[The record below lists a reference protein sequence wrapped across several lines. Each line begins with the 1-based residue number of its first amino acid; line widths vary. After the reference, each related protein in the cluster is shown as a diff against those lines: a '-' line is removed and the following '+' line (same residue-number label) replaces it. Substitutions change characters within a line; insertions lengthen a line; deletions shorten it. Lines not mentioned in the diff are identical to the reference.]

1 MDLQNQ
7 RRTKRNAS
15 SPEDAELTFVHE
27 RGTTYF
33 AKVQV
38 TPSNKQRL
46 LRELRELSKHLGF
59 KHLPTRH
66 PRGAAPQGHTA
77 GACV

>member
-15 SPEDAELTFVHE
+15 SPEDAGLTLVLE
-27 RGTTYF
+27 RQTTYF
-33 AKVQV
+33 ARVQV
-38 TPSNKQRL
+38 TLSDKQRL
-46 LRELRELSKHLGF
+46 LRELRELAKHLGF
-59 KHLPTRH
+59 KHLPIRH
-66 PRGAAPQGHTA
+66 LRGAAPQGDAA